1 VAKVLGLPEDTGAMA
16 PNELMRAVLRA
27 PVDLLWNGGIGT
39 YVKSAAESN
48 SNVGDKANDGIRIN
62 GADLRVR
69 VVGEGGNL
77 GFTQLGRIEA
87 SRAGVLI
94 NTDAI
99 DNSAG
104 VDTSD
109 HEVNIKILL
118 DAVVR
123 SGDLT
128 QKQRNELL
136 AEMTDD
142 VAAHVLSHNYE
153 QNVLLSNARAQSHSM
168 LPVHKRFIRSLEERG
183 ELDRTLEFLPSDA
196 EIDRLDALGGG
207 LTSPEF
213 SVLVAYSKMVLA
225 DELLDSQLPDE
236 PYYQRVLESYVPP
249 GIGSRYADRLA
260 SHPLRREI
268 ITTVV
273 VNQIINR
280 GGITFVFR
288 AMEETGATPVE
299 IARAH
304 TVAREVFG
312 LDEFWARVAELDNRV
327 PVRAQSGLYLESRR
341 LLDRA
346 TRWLL
351 QSRRSLLEVEEEI
364 EHFAQV
370 KGLITEI
377 PQMLRGAERER
388 LLGRVA
394 EYTAQGVPEEL
405 AVVTAAHL
413 DAFSLL
419 DIVELA
425 NATGEESDDVGF
437 VYFALSDRF
446 EVDKMLNRITEL
458 PRDERWHALARMALR
473 YDLYGALAGLTS
485 NVLTLTPEGGS
496 PEERITDWENA
507 NAEGL
512 GRARTTLH
520 EIASS
525 DSFDLATLSV
535 ALRVVR
541 TLVATAGSRA

>member
-1 VAKVLGLPEDTGAMA
+1 MRRSAM
-16 PNELMRAVLRA
+16 
-27 PVDLLWNGGIGT
+27 T
-39 YVKSAAESN
+39 FTTSAARLES
-48 SNVGDKANDGIRIN
+48 K
-62 GADLRVR
+62 
-69 VVGEGGNL
+69 
-77 GFTQLGRIEA
+77 
-87 SRAGVLI
+87 
-94 NTDAI
+94 
-99 DNSAG
+99 
-104 VDTSD
+104 
-109 HEVNIKILL
+109 
-118 DAVVR
+118 
-123 SGDLT
+123 
-128 QKQRNELL
+128 
-136 AEMTDD
+136 
-142 VAAHVLSHNYE
+142 
-153 QNVLLSNARAQSHSM
+153 
-168 LPVHKRFIRSLEERG
+168 G
-183 ELDRTLEFLPSDA
+183 ELDRSLEYLPSDA
-196 EIDRLDALGGG
+196 ELDRLDASGSG
-207 LTSPEF
+207 LCSPEF
-213 SVLVAYSKMVLA
+213 SVLVAYSKMELS
-225 DELLDSQLPDE
+225 DDLLDSPLPDE
-236 PYYQRVLESYVPP
+236 PYYHRVLESYFPEGVT
-249 GIGSRYADRLA
+249 SRYADRLA

-280 GGITFVFR
+280 GGITFGFR
-288 AMEETGATPVE
+288 AIEETGATTVE

-312 LDEFWARVAELDNRV
+312 LDEFWARVAELDNVV

-351 QSRRSLLEVEEEI
+351 QSRRSLLDVEAEI
-364 EHFAQV
+364 EHFAEV
-370 KGLITEI
+370 KGLISEI
-377 PQMLRGAERER
+377 PQMLRGAEQER
-388 LLGRVA
+388 LLRRAA
-394 EYTAQGVPEEL
+394 EYSDQGVPDDL
-405 AVVTAAHL
+405 ALITSAHL

-425 NATGEESDDVGF
+425 NSTGEQADDVGF

-446 EVDKMLNRITEL
+446 EVDKMLNRITDL

-525 DSFDLATLSV
+525 DHFDLATLSV

-541 TLVATAGSRA
+541 TLVSTAGSRA